1 MKIDSLCL
9 CLCFSLSGVLAEMSD
24 KGRHLG
30 EWHTPLGFHG
40 EQLAWIRLPIEA
52 GQRDFF
58 SSSLSTLAQTRQYLC
73 VLRAHSAGS
82 LHTSFSVG
90 ESPNSR

>member
-58 SSSLSTLAQTRQYLC
+58 SSSLSTLARTRQSSVPVC
-73 VLRAHSAGS
+73 PPCAQRWVLAHFV
-82 LHTSFSVG
+82 FSG
-90 ESPNSR
+90 RKP